1 MLKKITTAVSLAA
14 IALTTVSIS
23 AIAQDTSL
31 KVGIVQELVTG
42 DLMCY
47 GTLIDESGKE
57 HYLGA
62 SFEICADQDYY
73 LNKKVRLTYKKV
85 NINDCQSAEPCGKTR
100 KEWIIS
106 QMTVIE

>member
-1 MLKKITTAVSLAA
+1 MLKKITTLVSLTA
-14 IALTTVSIS
+14 ISLSIVSIS

-47 GTLIDESGKE
+47 ATLIDENGKE
-57 HYLGA
+57 HYAGA

-73 LNKKVRLTYKKV
+73 LNKKVQLTYQEV
-85 NINDCQSAEPCGKTR
+85 NINDCQSSEPCGKTR

-106 QMTVIE
+106 KMKIIE

>member
-1 MLKKITTAVSLAA
+1 MLKKITAVVSLGA
-14 IALTTVSIS
+14 ISLSTVSIS

-31 KVGIVQELVTG
+31 KAGIIQELVTG

-47 GTLIDESGKE
+47 GTLIDKNGKE

-73 LNKKVRLTYKKV
+73 LNKKVQLTYKEV
-85 NINDCQSAEPCGKTR
+85 NINDCKSSEPCGKTLH
-100 KEWIIS
+100 
-106 QMTVIE
+106 

>member
-1 MLKKITTAVSLAA
+1 M
-14 IALTTVSIS
+14 
-23 AIAQDTSL
+23 AQDTSL

-47 GTLIDESGKE
+47 ATLIDENGKE
-57 HYLGA
+57 HYAGA

-73 LNKKVRLTYKKV
+73 LNKKVKLTYQEV
-85 NINDCQSAEPCGKTR
+85 NINDCQSSEPCGKTR

-106 QMTVIE
+106 KMKIIE